1 MVKKIN
7 EISYTDAMAEIE
19 KILAEMRSE
28 NIEVDTLA
36 AKVARASEL
45 IELCKKRL
53 HTAENEV
60 KKLFE
65 E

>member
-28 NIEVDTLA
+28 NIDVDTLA

-45 IELCKKRL
+45 IELCKKRR

-60 KKLFE
+60 NKLFE
-65 E
+65 A